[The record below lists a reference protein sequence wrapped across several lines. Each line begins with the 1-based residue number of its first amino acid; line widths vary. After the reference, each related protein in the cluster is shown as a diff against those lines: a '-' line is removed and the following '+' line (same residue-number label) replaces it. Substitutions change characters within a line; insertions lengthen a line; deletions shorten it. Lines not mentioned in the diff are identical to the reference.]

1 MLPAQHH
8 LSVSSSHQL
17 LVAAGV
23 CECQVVTYPGY
34 QSLYEIAASMG
45 CTISRWEPR
54 YSPDTGHSFHL
65 EDLKVGQMGDITG
78 TRHTRCLS
86 GSEESY

>member
-1 MLPAQHH
+1 VLPAQHH

-17 LVAAGV
+17 LLASLPLCG
-23 CECQVVTYPGY
+23 CQVVTYPGY

-45 CTISRWEPR
+45 CTISRWEPC

-65 EDLKVGQMGDITG
+65 EDLKVSHVGIPTA
-78 TRHTRCLS
+78 
-86 GSEESY
+86 Y